1 MLATFGSEGK
11 LLSSIVGLQLV
22 SENLHCRPLWL
33 RVEEV
38 VAAGAEKGRQGGGEG
53 VGWGRGEVGRVARG
67 WGRVVAGH
75 VWRGEVLGWG
85 GRLGRHGGEGSRVEG
100 GQWGPL
106 ATILLQQSWAA
117 WMRGRVVFLW
127 SKSKRVATWRR
138 GWWPWHLGILSIGM
152 GGLQAREIISM
163 FKIWSASHLFAS
175 LGLDVG
181 LRACRPVVRSPGTV
195 AGDFLL
201 VQTLRLAE
209 LGTPVLEPHLQRK
222 SVKI

>member
-1 MLATFGSEGK
+1 M
-11 LLSSIVGLQLV
+11 
-22 SENLHCRPLWL
+22 
-33 RVEEV
+33 
-38 VAAGAEKGRQGGGEG
+38 AAGAEKGGQGGGEG

-127 SKSKRVATWRR
+127 SKSKRVAT
-138 GWWPWHLGILSIGM
+138 
-152 GGLQAREIISM
+152 
-163 FKIWSASHLFAS
+163 
-175 LGLDVG
+175 
-181 LRACRPVVRSPGTV
+181 
-195 AGDFLL
+195 
-201 VQTLRLAE
+201 
-209 LGTPVLEPHLQRK
+209 
-222 SVKI
+222 